1 MQALALKYRPK
12 SFEQLIGQDAVA
24 KSLAHALDSDR
35 LSHAYLFSGLR
46 GSGKTSTARIF
57 AKALLCDKGPTG
69 KPCEI
74 CDNCIMANE
83 GRHIDIIE
91 MDAASHRKIDD
102 IRELIEQTKYHP
114 ASARFKIFIIDE
126 VHMLTKEASNALLK
140 TLEEPPSY
148 VKFILA
154 TTDPLKLPVTV
165 LSRTQ
170 HFRFKP
176 IAKSSV
182 VAHLEQILKTENI
195 AYEEGALEILA
206 RSGSGSLRDTLTLLD
221 QAIIFSR
228 EGITQRAIADMLGL
242 LDPAKIGE
250 ILDVVLRQDRAGAIE
265 IIKEVENYNA
275 ETIIDEMIANLKD
288 KFLRRDAKFSLL
300 MYERFFRILA
310 GAKSMLAI
318 SPDNTYAI
326 SMMIFMMMEAVN
338 LREID
343 ELIEVGRSLD
353 RGEASSFANE
363 RFSTE
368 PNFSGDGNFKVGPS
382 FAAGSRAGID
392 SRASASSTPN
402 FIAQDSAP
410 NFNQGAEQGTDRIL
424 TPNGAAKAH
433 GGDPN
438 TAAGSVATDK
448 SNGTSS
454 SASKRGG
461 ALGNAESARSLAA
474 RNDAKSGAARQSTA
488 VVAGAKTAKQDGAS
502 SAIKTGAQNEI
513 YENFLAKIYDRDYDL
528 GEKFS
533 KCVEFLKFER
543 GTLYLLSRAQGQD
556 REYLRKG
563 SRAINSVLKSL
574 FGESAKIKIEQGAPQ
589 NGDVPAQSE
598 RDQNSARGA
607 TATQSKNFTQGAASE
622 SGADTMRP
630 ANSTSRSSVNSAAQN
645 FTESPTSSSV
655 QDNPAATQAGERDHR
670 NLTGAQESEQSCA
683 PKINSAANEAQAAKL
698 QTDATRN
705 SEQQNLEKS
714 VADSTTQN
722 SAQRN
727 STTNSNSQN
736 SASNSKLQNSEISAG
751 DDGGEKDDLLRSTD
765 PQNYAAKPR
774 DTSRS
779 VRAAKAGLAE
789 LANGAQDGKE
799 ILISEIN
806 RLFGEPT
813 KITE

>member
-24 KSLAHALDSDR
+24 KSLAHALDSGR

-69 KPCEI
+69 KPCEV
-74 CDNCIMANE
+74 CDNCVMANE

-140 TLEEPPSY
+140 TLEEPPAY

-170 HFRFKP
+170 HFRFRP
-176 IAKSSV
+176 IAKSAV
-182 VAHLEQILKTENI
+182 VAHLAQILKTENI

-353 RGEASSFANE
+353 QGE
-363 RFSTE
+363 
-368 PNFSGDGNFKVGPS
+368 DY
-382 FAAGSRAGID
+382 
-392 SRASASSTPN
+392 ASASAPN
-402 FIAQDSAP
+402 LNAQSSAP
-410 NFNQGAEQGTDRIL
+410 NFRSNSNQSAAFAPNSEPDGAAFVPSDQGSATSGVPSFTASAKR
-424 TPNGAAKAH
+424 PASSAQNSGAGGAAKQSPDA
-433 GGDPN
+433 GGEIKPD
-438 TAAGSVATDK
+438 AAAQAQN
-448 SNGTSS
+448 SNSS
-454 SASKRGG
+454 
-461 ALGNAESARSLAA
+461 
-474 RNDAKSGAARQSTA
+474 
-488 VVAGAKTAKQDGAS
+488 
-502 SAIKTGAQNEI
+502 IKTGAQNEI

-574 FGESAKIKIEQGAPQ
+574 FGEGAKIKIEQGAPQ
-589 NGDVPAQSE
+589 KQENSA
-598 RDQNSARGA
+598 QNSAENSASSNVDSTANDKAKDGTGSA
-607 TATQSKNFTQGAASE
+607 TKPLENS
-622 SGADTMRP
+622 SGAQ
-630 ANSTSRSSVNSAAQN
+630 NSDS
-645 FTESPTSSSV
+645 
-655 QDNPAATQAGERDHR
+655 
-670 NLTGAQESEQSCA
+670 GASKTA
-683 PKINSAANEAQAAKL
+683 
-698 QTDATRN
+698 N
-705 SEQQNLEKS
+705 SEQNEIS
-714 VADSTTQN
+714 SGGENSEEN
-722 SAQRN
+722 SAPKAAKPQKN
-727 STTNSNSQN
+727 G
-736 SASNSKLQNSEISAG
+736 AS
-751 DDGGEKDDLLRSTD
+751 GEGEKQPPKDDLLRSTD

-774 DTSRS
+774 DTSKS

-799 ILISEIN
+799 ILISEMN

>member
-24 KSLAHALDSDR
+24 KSLAHALDSGR

-74 CDNCIMANE
+74 CDNCVMANE

-176 IAKSSV
+176 IAKSAV
-182 VAHLEQILKTENI
+182 VAHLTQILKTENI

-353 RGEASSFANE
+353 QGE
-363 RFSTE
+363 
-368 PNFSGDGNFKVGPS
+368 GY
-382 FAAGSRAGID
+382 
-392 SRASASSTPN
+392 ASASAPN
-402 FIAQDSAP
+402 LNAQSSAP
-410 NFNQGAEQGTDRIL
+410 NFRSNSNQSATFAPNSEPGGATFAPSDADSATSGVPSFTASAKRPASPAQNFGTG
-424 TPNGAAKAH
+424 GAAKQSTDA
-433 GGDPN
+433 GGEIKRGASGV
-438 TAAGSVATDK
+438 AAQ
-448 SNGTSS
+448 NSS
-454 SASKRGG
+454 SS
-461 ALGNAESARSLAA
+461 
-474 RNDAKSGAARQSTA
+474 
-488 VVAGAKTAKQDGAS
+488 V
-502 SAIKTGAQNEI
+502 KTGAQNEI

-543 GTLYLLSRAQGQD
+543 GTLYLLSSAQGQD

-574 FGESAKIKIEQGAPQ
+574 FGESAAIKIEQSAPQ
-589 NGDVPAQSE
+589 KQ
-598 RDQNSARGA
+598 
-607 TATQSKNFTQGAASE
+607 NFTQNGAENSASSNVDSTANGKAKDGVGSATKPLE
-622 SGADTMRP
+622 NSSGTTSGAQ
-630 ANSTSRSSVNSAAQN
+630 NSDLGASRTA
-645 FTESPTSSSV
+645 
-655 QDNPAATQAGERDHR
+655 
-670 NLTGAQESEQSCA
+670 
-683 PKINSAANEAQAAKL
+683 
-698 QTDATRN
+698 N
-705 SEQQNLEKS
+705 SEQ
-714 VADSTTQN
+714 D
-722 SAQRN
+722 
-727 STTNSNSQN
+727 
-736 SASNSKLQNSEISAG
+736 EISNDSENYEENFVPKAAKPKKKG
-751 DDGGEKDDLLRSTD
+751 ASGEGEKQPPKDDLLRSTD

-774 DTSRS
+774 DTSKS

-799 ILISEIN
+799 ILISEMN

>member
-24 KSLAHALDSDR
+24 KSLAHALDSGR

-74 CDNCIMANE
+74 CDNCVMANE

-176 IAKSSV
+176 IAKSAV

-353 RGEASSFANE
+353 QGEDY
-363 RFSTE
+363 
-368 PNFSGDGNFKVGPS
+368 P
-382 FAAGSRAGID
+382 
-392 SRASASSTPN
+392 SASVPN
-402 FIAQDSAP
+402 LNAQSSAP
-410 NFNQGAEQGTDRIL
+410 NFRPNSNQSATFAPNSEPGGATFASSDQGSATSGVPSFTTSAKR
-424 TPNGAAKAH
+424 PANSAQNFGAAKQSPDA
-433 GGDPN
+433 GGEIKP
-438 TAAGSVATDK
+438 
-448 SNGTSS
+448 GT
-454 SASKRGG
+454 
-461 ALGNAESARSLAA
+461 
-474 RNDAKSGAARQSTA
+474 GAAAQA
-488 VVAGAKTAKQDGAS
+488 QNS
-502 SAIKTGAQNEI
+502 SPSVKTGAQNEI
-513 YENFLAKIYDRDYDL
+513 YENFLAKIYDRNYDL

-574 FGESAKIKIEQGAPQ
+574 FGESAKIKIEQSAPQ
-589 NGDVPAQSE
+589 KQENSA
-598 RDQNSARGA
+598 QNSV
-607 TATQSKNFTQGAASE
+607 E
-622 SGADTMRP
+622 
-630 ANSTSRSSVNSAAQN
+630 NSA
-645 FTESPTSSSV
+645 SSNV
-655 QDNPAATQAGERDHR
+655 D
-670 NLTGAQESEQSCA
+670 
-683 PKINSAANEAQAAKL
+683 SAANGKAK
-698 QTDATRN
+698 DGAG
-705 SEQQNLEKS
+705 SAEKS
-714 VADSTTQN
+714 LENSSATT
-722 SAQRN
+722 SGA
-727 STTNSNSQN
+727 
-736 SASNSKLQNSEISAG
+736 QNSEVGAINAESSAQDEISN
-751 DDGGEKDDLLRSTD
+751 GGENSEKSSAPKVAKPQKKGDNSEGEKQPPKDDLLRSTD

-774 DTSRS
+774 DTSKS

-799 ILISEIN
+799 ILISEMN

>member
-24 KSLAHALDSDR
+24 KSLAHALDSGR

-69 KPCEI
+69 KPCEV
-74 CDNCIMANE
+74 CDNCVMANE

-176 IAKSSV
+176 IAKSAV
-182 VAHLEQILKTENI
+182 VAHLAQILKTENI

-353 RGEASSFANE
+353 QGE
-363 RFSTE
+363 
-368 PNFSGDGNFKVGPS
+368 GY
-382 FAAGSRAGID
+382 
-392 SRASASSTPN
+392 ASASAPN
-402 FIAQDSAP
+402 LNAQSSAP
-410 NFNQGAEQGTDRIL
+410 NFRSNSNQSAAFAPNSEPGGAAFAPSEADSATSGAPSFTTSAKRPASPAQ
-424 TPNGAAKAH
+424 NFGAAKQSPDAS
-433 GGDPN
+433 GEIKPS
-438 TAAGSVATDK
+438 AAAQTKNSSPSV
-448 SNGTSS
+448 
-454 SASKRGG
+454 
-461 ALGNAESARSLAA
+461 
-474 RNDAKSGAARQSTA
+474 
-488 VVAGAKTAKQDGAS
+488 
-502 SAIKTGAQNEI
+502 KTGAQNEI

-574 FGESAKIKIEQGAPQ
+574 FGESAAIKIEQSAPQ
-589 NGDVPAQSE
+589 KQENSA
-598 RDQNSARGA
+598 QNSAENSASSNVDSTANDKAKDGTGSA
-607 TATQSKNFTQGAASE
+607 TKPLENS
-622 SGADTMRP
+622 SGAQ
-630 ANSTSRSSVNSAAQN
+630 NSDS
-645 FTESPTSSSV
+645 
-655 QDNPAATQAGERDHR
+655 
-670 NLTGAQESEQSCA
+670 GASKTA
-683 PKINSAANEAQAAKL
+683 
-698 QTDATRN
+698 N
-705 SEQQNLEKS
+705 SEQNEIS
-714 VADSTTQN
+714 SGGENSEEN
-722 SAQRN
+722 SAPKAAKPQKN
-727 STTNSNSQN
+727 G
-736 SASNSKLQNSEISAG
+736 AS
-751 DDGGEKDDLLRSTD
+751 GEGEKQPPKDDLLRSTD

-774 DTSRS
+774 DTSKS

-799 ILISEIN
+799 ILISEMN

>member
-24 KSLAHALDSDR
+24 KSLAHALDSGR

-74 CDNCIMANE
+74 CDNCVMANE

-176 IAKSSV
+176 IAKSAV

-353 RGEASSFANE
+353 QGE
-363 RFSTE
+363 
-368 PNFSGDGNFKVGPS
+368 GY
-382 FAAGSRAGID
+382 
-392 SRASASSTPN
+392 ASASAPN
-402 FIAQDSAP
+402 LNAQSSAP
-410 NFNQGAEQGTDRIL
+410 NFRSNSNQSAAFAPNSEPDGAAFAPSDQGSATSGVPSF
-424 TPNGAAKAH
+424 TASAKHPVNTAQNSGAAKQSPDA
-433 GGDPN
+433 GGEIKPN
-438 TAAGSVATDK
+438 AGSDAQTK
-448 SNGTSS
+448 NSS
-454 SASKRGG
+454 PSA
-461 ALGNAESARSLAA
+461 
-474 RNDAKSGAARQSTA
+474 
-488 VVAGAKTAKQDGAS
+488 
-502 SAIKTGAQNEI
+502 KTGAQNEI

-533 KCVEFLKFER
+533 KCVEFLEFER

-563 SRAINSVLKSL
+563 SRAINNVLKSL
-574 FGESAKIKIEQGAPQ
+574 FGESAKIKIEQSAPQ
-589 NGDVPAQSE
+589 KQENSA
-598 RDQNSARGA
+598 QNSA
-607 TATQSKNFTQGAASE
+607 KNSA
-622 SGADTMRP
+622 P
-630 ANSTSRSSVNSAAQN
+630 SSVDGVAKDATSSTEKPLENSSDTTSSAQN
-645 FTESPTSSSV
+645 SETGAINAESSV
-655 QDNPAATQAGERDHR
+655 QDEISSGE
-670 NLTGAQESEQSCA
+670 NSEKNST
-683 PKINSAANEAQAAKL
+683 PKAAKP
-698 QTDATRN
+698 Q
-705 SEQQNLEKS
+705 K
-714 VADSTTQN
+714 
-722 SAQRN
+722 
-727 STTNSNSQN
+727 N
-736 SASNSKLQNSEISAG
+736 SASSE
-751 DDGGEKDDLLRSTD
+751 GEKQPPKDDLLRSTD

-774 DTSRS
+774 DTSKS

-799 ILISEIN
+799 ILISEMN

>member
-24 KSLAHALDSDR
+24 KSLAHALDSGR

-57 AKALLCDKGPTG
+57 AKALLCDKGPAG

-74 CDNCIMANE
+74 CDNCVMANE

-176 IAKSSV
+176 IAKSAV

-228 EGITQRAIADMLGL
+228 EGITERAIADMLGL

-353 RGEASSFANE
+353 QGE
-363 RFSTE
+363 
-368 PNFSGDGNFKVGPS
+368 GY
-382 FAAGSRAGID
+382 
-392 SRASASSTPN
+392 ASASTPN
-402 FIAQDSAP
+402 LNAQSSAP
-410 NFNQGAEQGTDRIL
+410 NFRSNSNQGATFAPNSEPGGTAFAPSDQGSATSSVPSFTASAKR
-424 TPNGAAKAH
+424 PASPAQNFGAAKQIPDA
-433 GGDPN
+433 GG
-438 TAAGSVATDK
+438 
-448 SNGTSS
+448 
-454 SASKRGG
+454 
-461 ALGNAESARSLAA
+461 EI
-474 RNDAKSGAARQSTA
+474 
-488 VVAGAKTAKQDGAS
+488 KQGAS
-502 SAIKTGAQNEI
+502 AAQAQNSSPSVKMGAQNEI

-533 KCVEFLKFER
+533 KCVEFLKLER

-574 FGESAKIKIEQGAPQ
+574 FGESAAIKIEQGAPQ
-589 NGDVPAQSE
+589 NGDDPAQSE
-598 RDQNSARGA
+598 RDRNSARGA
-607 TATQSKNFTQGAASE
+607 TATQSKNSTKGATSE
-622 SGADTMRP
+622 SGADTARP
-630 ANSTSRSSVNSAAQN
+630 RNSTSQSHVNSASQN
-645 FTESPTSSSV
+645 FTESSISSSV
-655 QDNPAATQAGERDHR
+655 QENPESTQASEQDHR
-670 NLTGAQESEQSCA
+670 NLTGAQENEQSCA
-683 PKINSAANEAQAAKL
+683 PQINSVADEAQAAKL
-698 QTDATRN
+698 QTDAARN
-705 SEQQNLEKS
+705 SEQQNSKN
-714 VADSTTQN
+714 STTQN

-727 STTNSNSQN
+727 SAT
-736 SASNSKLQNSEISAG
+736 NSKLQNSEISSG
-751 DDGGEKDDLLRSTD
+751 DNGGEKDDLLRSTD

-774 DTSRS
+774 DTSKS

-799 ILISEIN
+799 ILISEMN

>member
-24 KSLAHALDSDR
+24 KSLAHALDSGR

-74 CDNCIMANE
+74 CDNCVMANE

-154 TTDPLKLPVTV
+154 TTDPLKLPITV

-176 IAKSSV
+176 IAKSAV
-182 VAHLEQILKTENI
+182 VAHLTQILKTENI

-353 RGEASSFANE
+353 QGE
-363 RFSTE
+363 
-368 PNFSGDGNFKVGPS
+368 GY
-382 FAAGSRAGID
+382 
-392 SRASASSTPN
+392 ASASAPN
-402 FIAQDSAP
+402 LNAQSSAP
-410 NFNQGAEQGTDRIL
+410 NFRSNFNQSAAFAPNSEPDGAAFAPSDQSSATSGVPSFTASAKR
-424 TPNGAAKAH
+424 PASPAQNFGAAKQSPDASSEIKP
-433 GGDPN
+433 GA
-438 TAAGSVATDK
+438 TAQAQ
-448 SNGTSS
+448 NSS
-454 SASKRGG
+454 SS
-461 ALGNAESARSLAA
+461 
-474 RNDAKSGAARQSTA
+474 
-488 VVAGAKTAKQDGAS
+488 V
-502 SAIKTGAQNEI
+502 KTGAQNEI

-574 FGESAKIKIEQGAPQ
+574 FGESASIKIEQGAPQ
-589 NGDVPAQSE
+589 KQENFAPSGAENSAPSSKDSAAKDAASSAEKPLENSSATTSGA
-598 RDQNSARGA
+598 QNSD
-607 TATQSKNFTQGAASE
+607 
-622 SGADTMRP
+622 SGASKT
-630 ANSTSRSSVNSAAQN
+630 ANSKQNEISNS
-645 FTESPTSSSV
+645 
-655 QDNPAATQAGERDHR
+655 GE
-670 NLTGAQESEQSCA
+670 
-683 PKINSAANEAQAAKL
+683 
-698 QTDATRN
+698 N
-705 SEQQNLEKS
+705 SEENSVPKEAKPQKNGASGEGEK
-714 VADSTTQN
+714 QPP
-722 SAQRN
+722 
-727 STTNSNSQN
+727 
-736 SASNSKLQNSEISAG
+736 
-751 DDGGEKDDLLRSTD
+751 KDDLLRSTD

-774 DTSRS
+774 DTSKS

-799 ILISEIN
+799 ILISEMN

>member
-24 KSLAHALDSDR
+24 KSLAHALDSGR

-74 CDNCIMANE
+74 CDNCVMANE

-176 IAKSSV
+176 IAKSAV

-250 ILDVVLRQDRAGAIE
+250 ILDIVLRQDRAGAIE

-353 RGEASSFANE
+353 QGE
-363 RFSTE
+363 
-368 PNFSGDGNFKVGPS
+368 GYPS
-382 FAAGSRAGID
+382 
-392 SRASASSTPN
+392 ASAPN
-402 FIAQDSAP
+402 LNAQSSAP
-410 NFNQGAEQGTDRIL
+410 NFRSNFNQSAAFAPNSEPDGAAFASSGQDSGISGVPSFTTSAKRPAN
-424 TPNGAAKAH
+424 TAQNFGAAKQSLDA
-433 GGDPN
+433 GGEIKPSA
-438 TAAGSVATDK
+438 TAQTKNSSPSV
-448 SNGTSS
+448 
-454 SASKRGG
+454 
-461 ALGNAESARSLAA
+461 
-474 RNDAKSGAARQSTA
+474 
-488 VVAGAKTAKQDGAS
+488 
-502 SAIKTGAQNEI
+502 KTGAQNEI

-574 FGESAKIKIEQGAPQ
+574 FGESAAIKIEQGAPQ
-589 NGDVPAQSE
+589 NGDDPAQNE
-598 RDQNSARGA
+598 RDRNSAGGA
-607 TATQSKNFTQGAASE
+607 TATQSKNSTQGTASE
-622 SGADTMRP
+622 SGADTARP
-630 ANSTSRSSVNSAAQN
+630 ANSTSQSPVNSASQN
-645 FTESPTSSSV
+645 FTESPTSSSM
-655 QDNPAATQAGERDHR
+655 QENPESTQTGEQDHR
-670 NLTGAQESEQSCA
+670 NLTGVQESEQSCA
-683 PKINSAANEAQAAKL
+683 PQINSAANETQAAKL
-698 QTDATRN
+698 QTDAVRN
-705 SEQQNLEKS
+705 SEQQNSKNS
-714 VADSTTQN
+714 ATQN
-722 SAQRN
+722 SEQRN
-727 STTNSNSQN
+727 STTNS
-736 SASNSKLQNSEISAG
+736 KLQNSKISTG
-751 DDGGEKDDLLRSTD
+751 DGDGEKDDLLRSTD

-774 DTSRS
+774 DTSKS

>member
-24 KSLAHALDSDR
+24 KSLAHALDSGR

-69 KPCEI
+69 KPCEV
-74 CDNCIMANE
+74 CDNCVMANE

-176 IAKSSV
+176 IAKSAV

-228 EGITQRAIADMLGL
+228 EGITQHAIADMLGL
-242 LDPAKIGE
+242 LDPVKIGE

-353 RGEASSFANE
+353 QGE
-363 RFSTE
+363 
-368 PNFSGDGNFKVGPS
+368 GY
-382 FAAGSRAGID
+382 
-392 SRASASSTPN
+392 ASASAPN
-402 FIAQDSAP
+402 LNAQSSAP
-410 NFNQGAEQGTDRIL
+410 NFRSNLNQSASFAPNSE
-424 TPNGAAKAH
+424 PNGAAFASSDR
-433 GGDPN
+433 GSATSGVPIF
-438 TAAGSVATDK
+438 TA
-448 SNGTSS
+448 
-454 SASKRGG
+454 SAKRPANSAQNFG
-461 ALGNAESARSLAA
+461 ASAA
-474 RNDAKSGAARQSTA
+474 
-488 VVAGAKTAKQDGAS
+488 AKQSPDAS
-502 SAIKTGAQNEI
+502 DKIKPDAAAQAQNSNSSVKTGAQNEI

-574 FGESAKIKIEQGAPQ
+574 FGEGAKIKIEQGAPQ
-589 NGDVPAQSE
+589 NDDDPAQSE

-607 TATQSKNFTQGAASE
+607 TATQSKNFTQGAAFE

-630 ANSTSRSSVNSAAQN
+630 ANSTSQSPANSATQN

-655 QDNPAATQAGERDHR
+655 QDNPESTQAG
-670 NLTGAQESEQSCA
+670 EQSCA
-683 PKINSAANEAQAAKL
+683 PQINSAANEAQAAKL
-698 QTDATRN
+698 QTDAARN

-714 VADSTTQN
+714 VADSTAQN

-727 STTNSNSQN
+727 SATNSNSQN
-736 SASNSKLQNSEISAG
+736 SASNSKLQNSEISSG
-751 DDGGEKDDLLRSTD
+751 DDDGEKDDLLRSTD

-774 DTSRS
+774 DTSKS

>member
-24 KSLAHALDSDR
+24 KSLAHALDSGR

-69 KPCEI
+69 KPCEV
-74 CDNCIMANE
+74 CDNCVMANE

-176 IAKSSV
+176 IAKSAV

-250 ILDVVLRQDRAGAIE
+250 ILDVVLRQDRAGAIK

-353 RGEASSFANE
+353 QGESY
-363 RFSTE
+363 
-368 PNFSGDGNFKVGPS
+368 
-382 FAAGSRAGID
+382 
-392 SRASASSTPN
+392 ASASAPN
-402 FIAQDSAP
+402 LNAQSSAP
-410 NFNQGAEQGTDRIL
+410 NFRTNSNQSANFASNSEPGGAAFTSNDQDSATSGVPSFTASAKR
-424 TPNGAAKAH
+424 PASPAQNFGASGAAKQSP
-433 GGDPN
+433 D
-438 TAAGSVATDK
+438 
-448 SNGTSS
+448 
-454 SASKRGG
+454 ASGEIKP
-461 ALGNAESARSLAA
+461 
-474 RNDAKSGAARQSTA
+474 GAAAQAQNSN
-488 VVAGAKTAKQDGAS
+488 S
-502 SAIKTGAQNEI
+502 SVKTGAQNEI

-574 FGESAKIKIEQGAPQ
+574 FGESAAIKIEQGAPQ
-589 NGDVPAQSE
+589 KQENSAPSGA
-598 RDQNSARGA
+598 QNSEVGA
-607 TATQSKNFTQGAASE
+607 SGAA
-622 SGADTMRP
+622 
-630 ANSTSRSSVNSAAQN
+630 
-645 FTESPTSSSV
+645 
-655 QDNPAATQAGERDHR
+655 
-670 NLTGAQESEQSCA
+670 
-683 PKINSAANEAQAAKL
+683 
-698 QTDATRN
+698 N
-705 SEQQNLEKS
+705 SEQDEISNGGE
-714 VADSTTQN
+714 N
-722 SAQRN
+722 SED
-727 STTNSNSQN
+727 N
-736 SASNSKLQNSEISAG
+736 SASKAAKPQKKGDNSE
-751 DDGGEKDDLLRSTD
+751 GEKQPPKDDLLRSTD

-774 DTSRS
+774 DTSKS

-799 ILISEIN
+799 ILISEMN

>member
-24 KSLAHALDSDR
+24 KSLAHALDSSR

-57 AKALLCDKGPTG
+57 AKALLCDEGPTG

-74 CDNCIMANE
+74 CDNCVMANE

-176 IAKSSV
+176 IAKSAV

-242 LDPAKIGE
+242 LDHAKIGE

-353 RGEASSFANE
+353 QGE
-363 RFSTE
+363 
-368 PNFSGDGNFKVGPS
+368 GY
-382 FAAGSRAGID
+382 
-392 SRASASSTPN
+392 ASASAPN
-402 FIAQDSAP
+402 LNAQSSAP
-410 NFNQGAEQGTDRIL
+410 NFRSNSNQSASFA
-424 TPNGAAKAH
+424 PNSEPDGAAFAPSDQGSATSGVPSFTTSAKR
-433 GGDPN
+433 PVN
-438 TAAGSVATDK
+438 TAQ
-448 SNGTSS
+448 N
-454 SASKRGG
+454 
-461 ALGNAESARSLAA
+461 
-474 RNDAKSGAARQSTA
+474 SGASGA
-488 VVAGAKTAKQDGAS
+488 VKQNLDAGGEIKPGVAAQAQNSNS
-502 SAIKTGAQNEI
+502 SVQTGAQNEI

-574 FGESAKIKIEQGAPQ
+574 FGESAAIKIEQGAPQ
-589 NGDVPAQSE
+589 KQ
-598 RDQNSARGA
+598 
-607 TATQSKNFTQGAASE
+607 NFTQNGAENSASSNVDSTANGKAKDGAGSATKPLE
-622 SGADTMRP
+622 NSSVTTSGAQ
-630 ANSTSRSSVNSAAQN
+630 NSDLGASRTA
-645 FTESPTSSSV
+645 
-655 QDNPAATQAGERDHR
+655 
-670 NLTGAQESEQSCA
+670 
-683 PKINSAANEAQAAKL
+683 
-698 QTDATRN
+698 N
-705 SEQQNLEKS
+705 SEQDEISN
-714 VADSTTQN
+714 DSENSEEN
-722 SAQRN
+722 SAPKAAKPKKN
-727 STTNSNSQN
+727 G
-736 SASNSKLQNSEISAG
+736 ASSE
-751 DDGGEKDDLLRSTD
+751 GEKQPPKDDLLRSTD

-774 DTSRS
+774 DTSKS

-799 ILISEIN
+799 ILISEMN

>member
-24 KSLAHALDSDR
+24 KSLAHALDSGR

-69 KPCEI
+69 KPCEV
-74 CDNCIMANE
+74 CDNCVMANE

-176 IAKSSV
+176 IAKSAV

-353 RGEASSFANE
+353 QGE
-363 RFSTE
+363 
-368 PNFSGDGNFKVGPS
+368 GY
-382 FAAGSRAGID
+382 
-392 SRASASSTPN
+392 ASASAPN
-402 FIAQDSAP
+402 LNAQSSAP
-410 NFNQGAEQGTDRIL
+410 NFKSNLNQSAAFAPNNEPGGAAFTPSDQGSAASGVPSFTASAKR
-424 TPNGAAKAH
+424 PASSAQNSGAAKQSH
-433 GGDPN
+433 G
-438 TAAGSVATDK
+438 AGGEIKPSAGVAQAQNSNSSV
-448 SNGTSS
+448 
-454 SASKRGG
+454 
-461 ALGNAESARSLAA
+461 
-474 RNDAKSGAARQSTA
+474 
-488 VVAGAKTAKQDGAS
+488 
-502 SAIKTGAQNEI
+502 KTGAQNEI

-574 FGESAKIKIEQGAPQ
+574 FGENAAIKIEQGAPQ
-589 NGDVPAQSE
+589 NGDDPAQSE
-598 RDQNSARGA
+598 RDRNSTRGA
-607 TATQSKNFTQGAASE
+607 TATQSKNFTQGTASE
-622 SGADTMRP
+622 SGADTTHPRNSTSQSP
-630 ANSTSRSSVNSAAQN
+630 ANSASQN

-655 QDNPAATQAGERDHR
+655 QDNPESTQTGE
-670 NLTGAQESEQSCA
+670 QESEQSCA
-683 PKINSAANEAQAAKL
+683 PQINSAANKAQAAKL
-698 QTDATRN
+698 QTDAARN
-705 SEQQNLEKS
+705 SKQQNLKN
-714 VADSTTQN
+714 STMQN

-727 STTNSNSQN
+727 SATNSNSQN

-751 DDGGEKDDLLRSTD
+751 DDDGEKDDLLRSTD

-774 DTSRS
+774 DASKS

>member
-24 KSLAHALDSDR
+24 KSLAHALDSGR

-69 KPCEI
+69 KPCEV
-74 CDNCIMANE
+74 CDNCVMANE

-176 IAKSSV
+176 IAKSAV

-265 IIKEVENYNA
+265 IIKEIENYNA

-353 RGEASSFANE
+353 QGE
-363 RFSTE
+363 
-368 PNFSGDGNFKVGPS
+368 GY
-382 FAAGSRAGID
+382 
-392 SRASASSTPN
+392 ASASAPN
-402 FIAQDSAP
+402 LNAQSSAP
-410 NFNQGAEQGTDRIL
+410 NFRSNSNQSAAFAPNNEPDGASFASSDQGSAASGVPSFTASAKR
-424 TPNGAAKAH
+424 PASSAQNSGAGGAAKQSH
-433 GGDPN
+433 GANGEIKPG
-438 TAAGSVATDK
+438 AAAQAQN
-448 SNGTSS
+448 SNS
-454 SASKRGG
+454 SAQTS
-461 ALGNAESARSLAA
+461 
-474 RNDAKSGAARQSTA
+474 
-488 VVAGAKTAKQDGAS
+488 
-502 SAIKTGAQNEI
+502 AQNEI

-543 GTLYLLSRAQGQD
+543 GTLYLLSCAQGQD

-574 FGESAKIKIEQGAPQ
+574 FGESTKIKIEQDAPQ
-589 NGDVPAQSE
+589 K
-598 RDQNSARGA
+598 QNSAENSAENSAPSSVDGVAKDA
-607 TATQSKNFTQGAASE
+607 TSSAEKPLENSNATT
-622 SGADTMRP
+622 SGAQ
-630 ANSTSRSSVNSAAQN
+630 NSEMSASRTA
-645 FTESPTSSSV
+645 
-655 QDNPAATQAGERDHR
+655 
-670 NLTGAQESEQSCA
+670 
-683 PKINSAANEAQAAKL
+683 
-698 QTDATRN
+698 N
-705 SEQQNLEKS
+705 SEQNEISNGSENSKE
-714 VADSTTQN
+714 N
-722 SAQRN
+722 SAPKAAKPKKN
-727 STTNSNSQN
+727 G
-736 SASNSKLQNSEISAG
+736 ASSE
-751 DDGGEKDDLLRSTD
+751 GEKQPPKDDLLRSTD

-774 DTSRS
+774 DTSKS

-799 ILISEIN
+799 ILISEMN

>member
-24 KSLAHALDSDR
+24 KSLAHALDSGR

-57 AKALLCDKGPTG
+57 AKALLCDKGPTD

-74 CDNCIMANE
+74 CDNCVMANE

-102 IRELIEQTKYHP
+102 IRELIEQTKYYP

-154 TTDPLKLPVTV
+154 TTDPLKLPITV

-176 IAKSSV
+176 IAKSAV

-353 RGEASSFANE
+353 QGE
-363 RFSTE
+363 
-368 PNFSGDGNFKVGPS
+368 GYPS
-382 FAAGSRAGID
+382 
-392 SRASASSTPN
+392 ASAPN
-402 FIAQDSAP
+402 LNAQSSAP
-410 NFNQGAEQGTDRIL
+410 NFRSNSNQSANFAPNSELGGAAFASSGQGSATSGVPSFTTSAER
-424 TPNGAAKAH
+424 PASSAQNSGAAKQSLDAS
-433 GGDPN
+433 GEIKPGA
-438 TAAGSVATDK
+438 TAQTQN
-448 SNGTSS
+448 SNSS
-454 SASKRGG
+454 
-461 ALGNAESARSLAA
+461 
-474 RNDAKSGAARQSTA
+474 
-488 VVAGAKTAKQDGAS
+488 
-502 SAIKTGAQNEI
+502 IKTGAQNEI

-574 FGESAKIKIEQGAPQ
+574 FGESAAIKIEQGVPQ
-589 NGDVPAQSE
+589 NGDDPAQSE
-598 RDQNSARGA
+598 RDRNSARGA
-607 TATQSKNFTQGAASE
+607 TATQSKNSTQGAAFE
-622 SGADTMRP
+622 SSADTMRP
-630 ANSTSRSSVNSAAQN
+630 ANSTSQSPVNSASQN

-655 QDNPAATQAGERDHR
+655 QDNPESTQTGE
-670 NLTGAQESEQSCA
+670 QESEQSCA
-683 PKINSAANEAQAAKL
+683 PQINSAANEAQAAKL
-698 QTDATRN
+698 QTDAARN
-705 SEQQNLEKS
+705 SKQQNLKN
-714 VADSTTQN
+714 STMQN

-727 STTNSNSQN
+727 SATNSNSQN

-751 DDGGEKDDLLRSTD
+751 DDDGEKDDLLRSTD

-774 DTSRS
+774 DTSKS

-799 ILISEIN
+799 ILISEMN

>member
-24 KSLAHALDSDR
+24 KSLAHALDSGR

-74 CDNCIMANE
+74 CDNCVMANE

-176 IAKSSV
+176 IAKSAV
-182 VAHLEQILKTENI
+182 VAHLAQILKTENI

-228 EGITQRAIADMLGL
+228 EGITEHAIADMLGL

-353 RGEASSFANE
+353 QGE
-363 RFSTE
+363 
-368 PNFSGDGNFKVGPS
+368 GYPS
-382 FAAGSRAGID
+382 
-392 SRASASSTPN
+392 ASAPN
-402 FIAQDSAP
+402 LNAQSSAP
-410 NFNQGAEQGTDRIL
+410 NFRSNLNQSASFAPNSE
-424 TPNGAAKAH
+424 PNGAAFAPSDQGSATSGVPSFTASAKR
-433 GGDPN
+433 PVN
-438 TAAGSVATDK
+438 TAQ
-448 SNGTSS
+448 N
-454 SASKRGG
+454 
-461 ALGNAESARSLAA
+461 
-474 RNDAKSGAARQSTA
+474 SGAAKQSP
-488 VVAGAKTAKQDGAS
+488 DAS
-502 SAIKTGAQNEI
+502 SEIKPGAAAQAQNSNSSIKTGAQNEI

-533 KCVEFLKFER
+533 KCIEFLKFER

-574 FGESAKIKIEQGAPQ
+574 FGESAAIKIEQGSPQ
-589 NGDVPAQSE
+589 NGDDPTQSE
-598 RDQNSARGA
+598 RDRNSTRGA
-607 TATQSKNFTQGAASE
+607 TATQSKNSTKGATSE
-622 SGADTMRP
+622 SGADTARP
-630 ANSTSRSSVNSAAQN
+630 RNSTSQSPANSAAQN

-655 QDNPAATQAGERDHR
+655 QDNPEFTQAGAQDHR
-670 NLTGAQESEQSCA
+670 NLTGAQASEQSCA
-683 PKINSAANEAQAAKL
+683 PQINSAANEAQAAKL
-698 QTDATRN
+698 QTDAARN
-705 SEQQNLEKS
+705 SERQNLKKS

-727 STTNSNSQN
+727 SATNSNSQN

-774 DTSRS
+774 DTSKS

>member
-24 KSLAHALDSDR
+24 TSLAHALDSGR

-74 CDNCIMANE
+74 CDNCVMANE

-176 IAKSSV
+176 IAKSAV

-353 RGEASSFANE
+353 QGE
-363 RFSTE
+363 
-368 PNFSGDGNFKVGPS
+368 GYPS
-382 FAAGSRAGID
+382 A
-392 SRASASSTPN
+392 STPN
-402 FIAQDSAP
+402 LNAQSSAP
-410 NFNQGAEQGTDRIL
+410 NFRSNSNQSANFA
-424 TPNGAAKAH
+424 PNSE
-433 GGDPN
+433 P
-438 TAAGSVATDK
+438 
-448 SNGTSS
+448 
-454 SASKRGG
+454 GG
-461 ALGNAESARSLAA
+461 ATFASSDADSATSGVPSFTTS
-474 RNDAKSGAARQSTA
+474 AKRPPSPAQNFGTARQSTDA
-488 VVAGAKTAKQDGAS
+488 DSEIRLDPGGVAQAQNS
-502 SAIKTGAQNEI
+502 SPSVKTGAQNEI

-574 FGESAKIKIEQGAPQ
+574 FGESAAIKIEQSAPQ
-589 NGDVPAQSE
+589 KQENSAQSGAE
-598 RDQNSARGA
+598 NFAPSGVGSAAKDGAGSTKKSLENSSA
-607 TATQSKNFTQGAASE
+607 TT
-622 SGADTMRP
+622 SGA
-630 ANSTSRSSVNSAAQN
+630 QN
-645 FTESPTSSSV
+645 YDS
-655 QDNPAATQAGERDHR
+655 
-670 NLTGAQESEQSCA
+670 GASKTA
-683 PKINSAANEAQAAKL
+683 
-698 QTDATRN
+698 N
-705 SEQQNLEKS
+705 SEQNEIS
-714 VADSTTQN
+714 NGGENSEEN
-722 SAQRN
+722 SAPKAAKPQ
-727 STTNSNSQN
+727 
-736 SASNSKLQNSEISAG
+736 KKGDNSE
-751 DDGGEKDDLLRSTD
+751 GEKQPPKDDLLRSTD

-774 DTSRS
+774 DTSKS

-799 ILISEIN
+799 ILISEMN

>member
-24 KSLAHALDSDR
+24 KSLAHALDSGR

-74 CDNCIMANE
+74 CDNCVMANE

-176 IAKSSV
+176 IAKSAV
-182 VAHLEQILKTENI
+182 VAHLAQILKTENI

-353 RGEASSFANE
+353 QGE
-363 RFSTE
+363 
-368 PNFSGDGNFKVGPS
+368 GYPS
-382 FAAGSRAGID
+382 A
-392 SRASASSTPN
+392 STPN
-402 FIAQDSAP
+402 LNAQSSAP
-410 NFNQGAEQGTDRIL
+410 NFRSNSNQSANFA
-424 TPNGAAKAH
+424 PNSEPDNTTFAPSEANSATSGVPSFTASAKRPASSAQNSGAAKQGPDANDEIKR
-433 GGDPN
+433 GASGV
-438 TAAGSVATDK
+438 AAQ
-448 SNGTSS
+448 NSS
-454 SASKRGG
+454 SS
-461 ALGNAESARSLAA
+461 
-474 RNDAKSGAARQSTA
+474 
-488 VVAGAKTAKQDGAS
+488 V
-502 SAIKTGAQNEI
+502 KTGAQNEI

-574 FGESAKIKIEQGAPQ
+574 FGEGASIKIEQGAPQ
-589 NGDVPAQSE
+589 KQENSA
-598 RDQNSARGA
+598 QNSAENSASSNVDSTAKDGA
-607 TATQSKNFTQGAASE
+607 GSTEKSLENSSDTT
-622 SGADTMRP
+622 SGA
-630 ANSTSRSSVNSAAQN
+630 QN
-645 FTESPTSSSV
+645 YDS
-655 QDNPAATQAGERDHR
+655 
-670 NLTGAQESEQSCA
+670 GASKTA
-683 PKINSAANEAQAAKL
+683 
-698 QTDATRN
+698 N
-705 SEQQNLEKS
+705 SEQNEIS
-714 VADSTTQN
+714 SGGENSEEN
-722 SAQRN
+722 SAPKAAKPQKN
-727 STTNSNSQN
+727 G
-736 SASNSKLQNSEISAG
+736 AS
-751 DDGGEKDDLLRSTD
+751 GEGEKQPPKDDLLRSTD

-774 DTSRS
+774 DTSKS

-799 ILISEIN
+799 ILISEMN

>member
-24 KSLAHALDSDR
+24 TSLAHALDSGR

-57 AKALLCDKGPTG
+57 AKALLCDKGPAG
-69 KPCEI
+69 KPCEV
-74 CDNCIMANE
+74 CNNCVMANE

-176 IAKSSV
+176 IAKSAV
-182 VAHLEQILKTENI
+182 VAHLTQILKTENI

-228 EGITQRAIADMLGL
+228 EGITQHAIADMLGL

-353 RGEASSFANE
+353 QGEGYASTSA
-363 RFSTE
+363 
-368 PNFSGDGNFKVGPS
+368 PNLN
-382 FAAGSRAGID
+382 
-392 SRASASSTPN
+392 
-402 FIAQDSAP
+402 AQSSAP
-410 NFNQGAEQGTDRIL
+410 NFRSNLNQSASFAPNSESGGTTFAPSDADSATSGVPSFTASAKR
-424 TPNGAAKAH
+424 PASPAQNFGAAKQSP
-433 GGDPN
+433 D
-438 TAAGSVATDK
+438 AGSEIRLGPGGVAQAQ
-448 SNGTSS
+448 NSS
-454 SASKRGG
+454 PSAEK
-461 ALGNAESARSLAA
+461 
-474 RNDAKSGAARQSTA
+474 
-488 VVAGAKTAKQDGAS
+488 
-502 SAIKTGAQNEI
+502 GAQNEI
-513 YENFLAKIYDRDYDL
+513 YDNFLAKIYDRDYDL

-574 FGESAKIKIEQGAPQ
+574 FGESAKIKIEQDAPQ
-589 NGDVPAQSE
+589 KQENSA
-598 RDQNSARGA
+598 QNSA
-607 TATQSKNFTQGAASE
+607 E
-622 SGADTMRP
+622 
-630 ANSTSRSSVNSAAQN
+630 NSA
-645 FTESPTSSSV
+645 SSNV
-655 QDNPAATQAGERDHR
+655 D
-670 NLTGAQESEQSCA
+670 
-683 PKINSAANEAQAAKL
+683 SAANDKAKDGAGSATKPLENSSNAQNSDSGASKTA
-698 QTDATRN
+698 N
-705 SEQQNLEKS
+705 SEQNEIS
-714 VADSTTQN
+714 NGGENSEEN
-722 SAQRN
+722 SAPKAAKPQ
-727 STTNSNSQN
+727 
-736 SASNSKLQNSEISAG
+736 KKGDNSE
-751 DDGGEKDDLLRSTD
+751 GEKQPPKDDLLRSTD

-774 DTSRS
+774 DTSKS

-799 ILISEIN
+799 ILISEMN

>member
-24 KSLAHALDSDR
+24 KSLAHALDSGR

-74 CDNCIMANE
+74 CDNCVMANE

-176 IAKSSV
+176 IAKSAV
-182 VAHLEQILKTENI
+182 VAHLAQILKTENI

-353 RGEASSFANE
+353 QGEGCA
-363 RFSTE
+363 
-368 PNFSGDGNFKVGPS
+368 
-382 FAAGSRAGID
+382 
-392 SRASASSTPN
+392 STPN
-402 FIAQDSAP
+402 LNAQSSAP
-410 NFNQGAEQGTDRIL
+410 NFRSNSNQSAAFAPNSEPDGAAFAPSDRGDA
-424 TPNGAAKAH
+424 TSGVPSFTASAKRPVNTAQNSGAGGAAKQSPDASNKIK
-433 GGDPN
+433 PS
-438 TAAGSVATDK
+438 AGVAQAQNSNSSV
-448 SNGTSS
+448 
-454 SASKRGG
+454 
-461 ALGNAESARSLAA
+461 
-474 RNDAKSGAARQSTA
+474 
-488 VVAGAKTAKQDGAS
+488 
-502 SAIKTGAQNEI
+502 KTGAQNEI

-533 KCVEFLKFER
+533 KCIEFLKFER

-574 FGESAKIKIEQGAPQ
+574 FGESAKIKIEQSAPK
-589 NGDVPAQSE
+589 NGDDPAQSE
-598 RDQNSARGA
+598 RDRNSARGA
-607 TATQSKNFTQGAASE
+607 TATQSTNSTQGAASE
-622 SGADTMRP
+622 SGVDTMRP
-630 ANSTSRSSVNSAAQN
+630 RNSTSQSPVNSATQN
-645 FTESPTSSSV
+645 FTESPTSSSM
-655 QDNPAATQAGERDHR
+655 QENPAATQAGEQDHR

-683 PKINSAANEAQAAKL
+683 PQINSAADEAQAAKL
-698 QTDATRN
+698 QTDAVRN
-705 SEQQNLEKS
+705 SEQQNSK
-714 VADSTTQN
+714 
-722 SAQRN
+722 N
-727 STTNSNSQN
+727 ST
-736 SASNSKLQNSEISAG
+736 G
-751 DDGGEKDDLLRSTD
+751 DGDGEKDDLLRSTD

-774 DTSRS
+774 DTSKS

>member
-24 KSLAHALDSDR
+24 KSLAHALDSGR

-57 AKALLCDKGPTG
+57 AKALLCDEGPTG

-74 CDNCIMANE
+74 CDNCLMANE

-165 LSRTQ
+165 LSRAQ

-176 IAKSSV
+176 IAKSAV
-182 VAHLEQILKTENI
+182 VAHLAQILKTENI

-250 ILDVVLRQDRAGAIE
+250 ILDIVLRQDRVGAIE

-353 RGEASSFANE
+353 QGE
-363 RFSTE
+363 
-368 PNFSGDGNFKVGPS
+368 GY
-382 FAAGSRAGID
+382 
-392 SRASASSTPN
+392 ASASAPN
-402 FIAQDSAP
+402 LNAQSSAP
-410 NFNQGAEQGTDRIL
+410 NFRSNFNQSAAFAPNSEPSGTNFAPSEANSATSGVPSFTTSAKR
-424 TPNGAAKAH
+424 PASPAQNSVASAAAKQSPDA
-433 GGDPN
+433 GGEI
-438 TAAGSVATDK
+438 K
-448 SNGTSS
+448 L
-454 SASKRGG
+454 G
-461 ALGNAESARSLAA
+461 A
-474 RNDAKSGAARQSTA
+474 SGATA
-488 VVAGAKTAKQDGAS
+488 QNSNS
-502 SAIKTGAQNEI
+502 SVKTGAQNEI

-574 FGESAKIKIEQGAPQ
+574 FGESAKIKIEQDAPQ
-589 NGDVPAQSE
+589 NGDDPAQSE
-598 RDQNSARGA
+598 RDRNSAGGT
-607 TATQSKNFTQGAASE
+607 TATQSKNSTQGATSE
-622 SGADTMRP
+622 SSANTARP
-630 ANSTSRSSVNSAAQN
+630 RNSTSQSPVNSASQN
-645 FTESPTSSSV
+645 FTESPTSSSM
-655 QDNPAATQAGERDHR
+655 QGNPESTQTGEQDHR
-670 NLTGAQESEQSCA
+670 NLTGVQESEQSCA
-683 PKINSAANEAQAAKL
+683 PQINSAANEAQAAKL
-698 QTDATRN
+698 QTDAARN
-705 SEQQNLEKS
+705 SEQQNSKN
-714 VADSTTQN
+714 STTQN

-727 STTNSNSQN
+727 SATNSNSQN
-736 SASNSKLQNSEISAG
+736 SASNSKLQNSKISSG

-774 DTSRS
+774 DTSKS

-799 ILISEIN
+799 ILISEMN

>member
-24 KSLAHALDSDR
+24 KSLAHALDSGR

-69 KPCEI
+69 KPCEV
-74 CDNCIMANE
+74 CDNCVMANE

-176 IAKSSV
+176 IAKSAV

-228 EGITQRAIADMLGL
+228 EGITQHAIADMLGL
-242 LDPAKIGE
+242 LDPVKIGE

-353 RGEASSFANE
+353 QGE
-363 RFSTE
+363 
-368 PNFSGDGNFKVGPS
+368 GY
-382 FAAGSRAGID
+382 
-392 SRASASSTPN
+392 ASASAPN
-402 FIAQDSAP
+402 LNAQSSAP
-410 NFNQGAEQGTDRIL
+410 NFRSNSNQSANFAPNSEPGGAAFAPSDQSSATSGVPSFTASAKR
-424 TPNGAAKAH
+424 PASPAQNFGAAKQSPDA
-433 GGDPN
+433 GGEI
-438 TAAGSVATDK
+438 
-448 SNGTSS
+448 
-454 SASKRGG
+454 KRGAG
-461 ALGNAESARSLAA
+461 GVAA
-474 RNDAKSGAARQSTA
+474 QNSNFS
-488 VVAGAKTAKQDGAS
+488 V
-502 SAIKTGAQNEI
+502 KTGAQNEI

-574 FGESAKIKIEQGAPQ
+574 FGESAAIKIEQSAPHKQENFAPSGAENSAPSSKDSVEK
-589 NGDVPAQSE
+589 GKAKSATSSTE
-598 RDQNSARGA
+598 RPLENSSGTTSGAQNSDLGA
-607 TATQSKNFTQGAASE
+607 SRTA
-622 SGADTMRP
+622 
-630 ANSTSRSSVNSAAQN
+630 
-645 FTESPTSSSV
+645 
-655 QDNPAATQAGERDHR
+655 
-670 NLTGAQESEQSCA
+670 
-683 PKINSAANEAQAAKL
+683 
-698 QTDATRN
+698 N
-705 SEQQNLEKS
+705 SEQ
-714 VADSTTQN
+714 D
-722 SAQRN
+722 
-727 STTNSNSQN
+727 
-736 SASNSKLQNSEISAG
+736 EISNDSENYEENFVPKAAKPKKNG
-751 DDGGEKDDLLRSTD
+751 ASGEGEKQPPKDDLLRSTD

-774 DTSRS
+774 DTSKS

-799 ILISEIN
+799 ILISEMN

-813 KITE
+813 KITG

>member
-1 MQALALKYRPK
+1 
-12 SFEQLIGQDAVA
+12 
-24 KSLAHALDSDR
+24 
-35 LSHAYLFSGLR
+35 
-46 GSGKTSTARIF
+46 
-57 AKALLCDKGPTG
+57 
-69 KPCEI
+69 
-74 CDNCIMANE
+74 MANE

-176 IAKSSV
+176 IAKSAV

-353 RGEASSFANE
+353 QGEGYAF
-363 RFSTE
+363 
-368 PNFSGDGNFKVGPS
+368 
-382 FAAGSRAGID
+382 
-392 SRASASSTPN
+392 ASAPN
-402 FIAQDSAP
+402 LNAQSSAP
-410 NFNQGAEQGTDRIL
+410 NFRSNFNQSATFAPSEADSATSDVPSFTTSAKRPASPAQNFGASAAAKQCPDAGSEIK
-424 TPNGAAKAH
+424 PSAGAAQAQ
-433 GGDPN
+433 N
-438 TAAGSVATDK
+438 SNSSV
-448 SNGTSS
+448 
-454 SASKRGG
+454 
-461 ALGNAESARSLAA
+461 
-474 RNDAKSGAARQSTA
+474 
-488 VVAGAKTAKQDGAS
+488 
-502 SAIKTGAQNEI
+502 KTGAQNEI
-513 YENFLAKIYDRDYDL
+513 YGNFLAKIYDRDYDL

-589 NGDVPAQSE
+589 K
-598 RDQNSARGA
+598 QNSAENSAENFAPSSVDSAEKDGAGSTEKSLENSSATTSGTQNSETGA
-607 TATQSKNFTQGAASE
+607 T
-622 SGADTMRP
+622 
-630 ANSTSRSSVNSAAQN
+630 RSA
-645 FTESPTSSSV
+645 
-655 QDNPAATQAGERDHR
+655 
-670 NLTGAQESEQSCA
+670 
-683 PKINSAANEAQAAKL
+683 
-698 QTDATRN
+698 N
-705 SEQQNLEKS
+705 SEQNEIS
-714 VADSTTQN
+714 NGGENSEEN
-722 SAQRN
+722 SAPKAAKPQ
-727 STTNSNSQN
+727 
-736 SASNSKLQNSEISAG
+736 KKDDNSE
-751 DDGGEKDDLLRSTD
+751 GEKQPPKDDLLRSTD

-774 DTSRS
+774 DTSKS

-799 ILISEIN
+799 ILISEMN

>member
-24 KSLAHALDSDR
+24 KSLAHALDSGR

-74 CDNCIMANE
+74 CDNCVMANE

-176 IAKSSV
+176 IAKSAV

-242 LDPAKIGE
+242 LDPTKIGE

-353 RGEASSFANE
+353 QGE
-363 RFSTE
+363 
-368 PNFSGDGNFKVGPS
+368 GY
-382 FAAGSRAGID
+382 
-392 SRASASSTPN
+392 ASASAPN
-402 FIAQDSAP
+402 LNAQSSAP
-410 NFNQGAEQGTDRIL
+410 NFKSNLNQSATFAPNSEPGGTAFTSSDRGSA
-424 TPNGAAKAH
+424 TNGVPSFTASAKRPASPAQNFGAAKQSPDA
-433 GGDPN
+433 GGEIKPS
-438 TAAGSVATDK
+438 AAAQTKNSSPSV
-448 SNGTSS
+448 
-454 SASKRGG
+454 
-461 ALGNAESARSLAA
+461 
-474 RNDAKSGAARQSTA
+474 
-488 VVAGAKTAKQDGAS
+488 
-502 SAIKTGAQNEI
+502 KTGAQNEI

-533 KCVEFLKFER
+533 KCVEFLKLER

-574 FGESAKIKIEQGAPQ
+574 FGESAKIKIEQSAPQ
-589 NGDVPAQSE
+589 KQENSA
-598 RDQNSARGA
+598 QNSAENSASSNVDSAANDKAKDGA
-607 TATQSKNFTQGAASE
+607 GSATKPLENSSDTT
-622 SGADTMRP
+622 SGAQNFETGAINAESSAREKISSGE
-630 ANSTSRSSVNSAAQN
+630 NSEKNSAA
-645 FTESPTSSSV
+645 
-655 QDNPAATQAGERDHR
+655 
-670 NLTGAQESEQSCA
+670 
-683 PKINSAANEAQAAKL
+683 KAAKP
-698 QTDATRN
+698 QKNGAS
-705 SEQQNLEKS
+705 SEGEK
-714 VADSTTQN
+714 QPP
-722 SAQRN
+722 
-727 STTNSNSQN
+727 
-736 SASNSKLQNSEISAG
+736 
-751 DDGGEKDDLLRSTD
+751 KDDLLRSTD

-774 DTSRS
+774 DTSKS

-799 ILISEIN
+799 ILISEMN

>member
-24 KSLAHALDSDR
+24 KSLAHALDSGR

-74 CDNCIMANE
+74 CDNCVMANE

-176 IAKSSV
+176 IAKSAV

-242 LDPAKIGE
+242 LDPTKIGE

-353 RGEASSFANE
+353 QGEGY
-363 RFSTE
+363 
-368 PNFSGDGNFKVGPS
+368 P
-382 FAAGSRAGID
+382 
-392 SRASASSTPN
+392 SASVPN
-402 FIAQDSAP
+402 LNAQSSAP
-410 NFNQGAEQGTDRIL
+410 NFRSNSNQSANFSPNSEPGGATFAPSEADSATSGVPSFTASAKRPANSAQ
-424 TPNGAAKAH
+424 NFGAAKQSPDA
-433 GGDPN
+433 GGEIKPGA
-438 TAAGSVATDK
+438 TAQAQ
-448 SNGTSS
+448 NSS
-454 SASKRGG
+454 SS
-461 ALGNAESARSLAA
+461 
-474 RNDAKSGAARQSTA
+474 
-488 VVAGAKTAKQDGAS
+488 V
-502 SAIKTGAQNEI
+502 KTGAQNEI

-533 KCVEFLKFER
+533 KCVEFLKLER

-574 FGESAKIKIEQGAPQ
+574 FGESAAIKIEQGAPQ
-589 NGDVPAQSE
+589 NGDDPAQSE
-598 RDQNSARGA
+598 RDRNSARGA
-607 TATQSKNFTQGAASE
+607 TATQSKNSTQGATFE

-630 ANSTSRSSVNSAAQN
+630 ANSTSQSPVNSAAQN
-645 FTESPTSSSV
+645 FTESSISSSV
-655 QDNPAATQAGERDHR
+655 QDNPESTQAGE
-670 NLTGAQESEQSCA
+670 QESEQSCA
-683 PKINSAANEAQAAKL
+683 PQINSAANEAQAAKL
-698 QTDATRN
+698 QTDAVKN

-714 VADSTTQN
+714 VADSTAQN

-727 STTNSNSQN
+727 SATNSNSQN

-774 DTSRS
+774 DASKS

>member
-12 SFEQLIGQDAVA
+12 SFDQLIGQDAVA
-24 KSLAHALDSDR
+24 KSLAHALDSGR

-69 KPCEI
+69 KPCEL
-74 CDNCIMANE
+74 CDNCVMANE

-176 IAKSSV
+176 IAKSAV

-228 EGITQRAIADMLGL
+228 EGITERAIADMLGL

-353 RGEASSFANE
+353 QGE
-363 RFSTE
+363 
-368 PNFSGDGNFKVGPS
+368 GYPS
-382 FAAGSRAGID
+382 
-392 SRASASSTPN
+392 ASAPN
-402 FIAQDSAP
+402 LNAQNSAP
-410 NFNQGAEQGTDRIL
+410 NFRSNFNQSAAFAPNSEPGGAAFAPSNQGSATSGVPSFT
-424 TPNGAAKAH
+424 ASAKR
-433 GGDPN
+433 P
-438 TAAGSVATDK
+438 
-448 SNGTSS
+448 
-454 SASKRGG
+454 
-461 ALGNAESARSLAA
+461 
-474 RNDAKSGAARQSTA
+474 
-488 VVAGAKTAKQDGAS
+488 AS
-502 SAIKTGAQNEI
+502 SAQNSGVAKQSHGAGGEIKPGAAAQAQNSNSSIKTGAQNEI

-533 KCVEFLKFER
+533 KCIEFLKFER

-574 FGESAKIKIEQGAPQ
+574 FGESAKIKIEQDAPQ
-589 NGDVPAQSE
+589 K
-598 RDQNSARGA
+598 QNSAENSAENSAPSSVDGVAKDA
-607 TATQSKNFTQGAASE
+607 TSSAEKPLENSSGTTSSAQNSD
-622 SGADTMRP
+622 SGASKT
-630 ANSTSRSSVNSAAQN
+630 A
-645 FTESPTSSSV
+645 
-655 QDNPAATQAGERDHR
+655 
-670 NLTGAQESEQSCA
+670 
-683 PKINSAANEAQAAKL
+683 
-698 QTDATRN
+698 N
-705 SEQQNLEKS
+705 SEQNEIS
-714 VADSTTQN
+714 NGGENSEEN
-722 SAQRN
+722 SAPKAAKPQKN
-727 STTNSNSQN
+727 G
-736 SASNSKLQNSEISAG
+736 AS
-751 DDGGEKDDLLRSTD
+751 GEGEKQPPKDDLLRSTD
-765 PQNYAAKPR
+765 PQNYAAKLR
-774 DTSRS
+774 DTSKS

-799 ILISEIN
+799 ILISEMN

>member
-69 KPCEI
+69 KPCEV
-74 CDNCIMANE
+74 CDNCVMANE

-176 IAKSSV
+176 IAKSAV

-228 EGITQRAIADMLGL
+228 EGITERAIADMLGL

-250 ILDVVLRQDRAGAIE
+250 ILDIVLRQDRAGAIE

-318 SPDNTYAI
+318 SLDNTYAI

-353 RGEASSFANE
+353 QGE
-363 RFSTE
+363 
-368 PNFSGDGNFKVGPS
+368 GY
-382 FAAGSRAGID
+382 
-392 SRASASSTPN
+392 ASASAPN
-402 FIAQDSAP
+402 LNAQSSAP
-410 NFNQGAEQGTDRIL
+410 NFRSNSNQSAAFAPNSESGGTTFAPSEADSATSGVPSFTTSAKR
-424 TPNGAAKAH
+424 PASPAQNFGAAKQSP
-433 GGDPN
+433 D
-438 TAAGSVATDK
+438 AGS
-448 SNGTSS
+448 
-454 SASKRGG
+454 
-461 ALGNAESARSLAA
+461 EI
-474 RNDAKSGAARQSTA
+474 
-488 VVAGAKTAKQDGAS
+488 KQGAS
-502 SAIKTGAQNEI
+502 AAQAQNSNSSVKTGAQNEI

-574 FGESAKIKIEQGAPQ
+574 FGESAKIKIEQSAPQ
-589 NGDVPAQSE
+589 KQENFAPSGAENSAPSSKDSAAKDAASSTEKPLENSSDTTSGA
-598 RDQNSARGA
+598 QNSKTGA
-607 TATQSKNFTQGAASE
+607 INAE
-622 SGADTMRP
+622 
-630 ANSTSRSSVNSAAQN
+630 
-645 FTESPTSSSV
+645 SSV
-655 QDNPAATQAGERDHR
+655 QDEISNGGE
-670 NLTGAQESEQSCA
+670 NSEENSA
-683 PKINSAANEAQAAKL
+683 PKAAKP
-698 QTDATRN
+698 QKNGDN
-705 SEQQNLEKS
+705 SEGEK
-714 VADSTTQN
+714 QPP
-722 SAQRN
+722 
-727 STTNSNSQN
+727 
-736 SASNSKLQNSEISAG
+736 
-751 DDGGEKDDLLRSTD
+751 KDDLLRSTD
-765 PQNYAAKPR
+765 PKNYAAKPR
-774 DTSRS
+774 DTSKS

-799 ILISEIN
+799 ILISEMN

>member
-24 KSLAHALDSDR
+24 KSLAHALDSGR

-69 KPCEI
+69 KPCEV
-74 CDNCIMANE
+74 CDNCVMANE

-176 IAKSSV
+176 IAKSAV

-228 EGITQRAIADMLGL
+228 EGITERAIADMLGL

-353 RGEASSFANE
+353 QGE
-363 RFSTE
+363 
-368 PNFSGDGNFKVGPS
+368 GY
-382 FAAGSRAGID
+382 
-392 SRASASSTPN
+392 ASASAPN
-402 FIAQDSAP
+402 LNAQSSAP
-410 NFNQGAEQGTDRIL
+410 NFRSNSNQSAAFA
-424 TPNGAAKAH
+424 PNSEPDGAAF
-433 GGDPN
+433 
-438 TAAGSVATDK
+438 
-448 SNGTSS
+448 TSS
-454 SASKRGG
+454 DRGSATSGVPSFTASAKRP
-461 ALGNAESARSLAA
+461 
-474 RNDAKSGAARQSTA
+474 
-488 VVAGAKTAKQDGAS
+488 AS
-502 SAIKTGAQNEI
+502 SAQNSGATKQSPDASSEIKPGATAQAQNSSSSVKTGAQNEI

-574 FGESAKIKIEQGAPQ
+574 FGENAKIKIEQSAPQ
-589 NGDVPAQSE
+589 NGDDPAQSE
-598 RDQNSARGA
+598 RDRNSARGA
-607 TATQSKNFTQGAASE
+607 TATQSKNSTQGAAFE
-622 SGADTMRP
+622 SSADTMRP
-630 ANSTSRSSVNSAAQN
+630 ANSTSQSHVNSASQN

-655 QDNPAATQAGERDHR
+655 QDNPESTQ
-670 NLTGAQESEQSCA
+670 TGEQSCA
-683 PKINSAANEAQAAKL
+683 PQINSAADEAEAAKL
-698 QTDATRN
+698 QTDAARN

-714 VADSTTQN
+714 VADSTAQN

-727 STTNSNSQN
+727 FATNSNS
-736 SASNSKLQNSEISAG
+736 QNSEISAG
-751 DDGGEKDDLLRSTD
+751 DGVGEKDDLLRSTD

-774 DTSRS
+774 DTSKS

>member
-24 KSLAHALDSDR
+24 KSLAHALDSGR

-69 KPCEI
+69 KPCEV
-74 CDNCIMANE
+74 CDNCVMANE

-176 IAKSSV
+176 IAKSAV

-250 ILDVVLRQDRAGAIE
+250 ILDVVLHQDRAGAIE

-353 RGEASSFANE
+353 QGEGY
-363 RFSTE
+363 
-368 PNFSGDGNFKVGPS
+368 P
-382 FAAGSRAGID
+382 
-392 SRASASSTPN
+392 SASVPILN
-402 FIAQDSAP
+402 AQSSAP
-410 NFNQGAEQGTDRIL
+410 NFRSNLNQSANFASNSEPD
-424 TPNGAAKAH
+424 GAAFAPSDQGSGTSGVPSFTTSAKRPASPAQNSVASAAAKQST
-433 GGDPN
+433 DASDEIKPN
-438 TAAGSVATDK
+438 AGSAAVQAQN
-448 SNGTSS
+448 SNSS
-454 SASKRGG
+454 
-461 ALGNAESARSLAA
+461 
-474 RNDAKSGAARQSTA
+474 
-488 VVAGAKTAKQDGAS
+488 V
-502 SAIKTGAQNEI
+502 KTGAQNEI

-574 FGESAKIKIEQGAPQ
+574 FGESAKIKIEQSAPQ
-589 NGDVPAQSE
+589 
-598 RDQNSARGA
+598 
-607 TATQSKNFTQGAASE
+607 K
-622 SGADTMRP
+622 
-630 ANSTSRSSVNSAAQN
+630 
-645 FTESPTSSSV
+645 
-655 QDNPAATQAGERDHR
+655 
-670 NLTGAQESEQSCA
+670 
-683 PKINSAANEAQAAKL
+683 
-698 QTDATRN
+698 
-705 SEQQNLEKS
+705 
-714 VADSTTQN
+714 QN
-722 SAQRN
+722 SAQN
-727 STTNSNSQN
+727 SAENSAPSSVDSAAKDGAGSTAKPLENSSATISGAQN
-736 SASNSKLQNSEISAG
+736 SDSGASKTANSEQNEISSGGENSEKNSAPKAAKPQKNGASNE
-751 DDGGEKDDLLRSTD
+751 GERQPPKDDLLRSTD

-774 DTSRS
+774 DTSKS

-799 ILISEIN
+799 ILISEMN

>member
-24 KSLAHALDSDR
+24 KSLAHALDSGR

-69 KPCEI
+69 KPCEV
-74 CDNCIMANE
+74 CDNCVMANE

-176 IAKSSV
+176 IAKSAV

-228 EGITQRAIADMLGL
+228 EGITERAIADMLGL

-353 RGEASSFANE
+353 QGE
-363 RFSTE
+363 
-368 PNFSGDGNFKVGPS
+368 GYPS
-382 FAAGSRAGID
+382 
-392 SRASASSTPN
+392 ASAPN
-402 FIAQDSAP
+402 LNAQSSAP
-410 NFNQGAEQGTDRIL
+410 NFKSNLNQSANFAPNSEPGGTTFAPSDQGSATSGVPSFTANAKRPASP
-424 TPNGAAKAH
+424 TQNFGAAKQSPDA
-433 GGDPN
+433 GDEIKQG
-438 TAAGSVATDK
+438 A
-448 SNGTSS
+448 
-454 SASKRGG
+454 GG
-461 ALGNAESARSLAA
+461 AAA
-474 RNDAKSGAARQSTA
+474 QAQN
-488 VVAGAKTAKQDGAS
+488 S
-502 SAIKTGAQNEI
+502 SPSIKTGAQNKI

-574 FGESAKIKIEQGAPQ
+574 FGESAAIKIEQSAPQ
-589 NGDVPAQSE
+589 KRENSAQNGAENSAPSSVDGVAKDATSSAEKPLENPS
-598 RDQNSARGA
+598 DTTSGTQNSETGA
-607 TATQSKNFTQGAASE
+607 IN
-622 SGADTMRP
+622 
-630 ANSTSRSSVNSAAQN
+630 
-645 FTESPTSSSV
+645 TESSV
-655 QDNPAATQAGERDHR
+655 QDEISSGE
-670 NLTGAQESEQSCA
+670 NSEKNSA
-683 PKINSAANEAQAAKL
+683 PKAAKPKKNG
-698 QTDATRN
+698 AS
-705 SEQQNLEKS
+705 SEGEK
-714 VADSTTQN
+714 QPP
-722 SAQRN
+722 
-727 STTNSNSQN
+727 
-736 SASNSKLQNSEISAG
+736 
-751 DDGGEKDDLLRSTD
+751 KDDLLRSTD

-774 DTSRS
+774 DTSKS

-799 ILISEIN
+799 ILISEMN

>member
-24 KSLAHALDSDR
+24 KSLAHALDSGR

-69 KPCEI
+69 KPCEV
-74 CDNCIMANE
+74 CDNCVMANE

-140 TLEEPPSY
+140 TLEEPPAY

-176 IAKSSV
+176 IAKSAV
-182 VAHLEQILKTENI
+182 VAHLAQILKTENI

-242 LDPAKIGE
+242 LDPVKIGE

-353 RGEASSFANE
+353 QGE
-363 RFSTE
+363 
-368 PNFSGDGNFKVGPS
+368 GY
-382 FAAGSRAGID
+382 
-392 SRASASSTPN
+392 ASASAPN
-402 FIAQDSAP
+402 LNAQGFAP
-410 NFNQGAEQGTDRIL
+410 NFRSNSNQSATFA
-424 TPNGAAKAH
+424 PNSE
-433 GGDPN
+433 P
-438 TAAGSVATDK
+438 
-448 SNGTSS
+448 
-454 SASKRGG
+454 GG
-461 ALGNAESARSLAA
+461 ASFALGDQGSATSGVPSFTASAKRLAS
-474 RNDAKSGAARQSTA
+474 SGAGGAVKQSP
-488 VVAGAKTAKQDGAS
+488 DAS
-502 SAIKTGAQNEI
+502 SEIKPGAVAQAQNSNSSIKMGAQNEI

-563 SRAINSVLKSL
+563 SRAINNVLKSL
-574 FGESAKIKIEQGAPQ
+574 FGESAAIKIEQGTSQ
-589 NGDVPAQSE
+589 NGDDPVQSE
-598 RDQNSARGA
+598 RDRNSTRGA
-607 TATQSKNFTQGAASE
+607 TATQSKNSTQGATSE
-622 SGADTMRP
+622 SSADTMRP
-630 ANSTSRSSVNSAAQN
+630 ANSTSQSPANSMAQN
-645 FTESPTSSSV
+645 FTESPTSSSM
-655 QDNPAATQAGERDHR
+655 QDNPESTQAGE
-670 NLTGAQESEQSCA
+670 QESEQSCA
-683 PKINSAANEAQAAKL
+683 PQINSAANEAQAAKL
-698 QTDATRN
+698 QTDAGRN
-705 SEQQNLEKS
+705 SEQQNSKN
-714 VADSTTQN
+714 STTQN

-727 STTNSNSQN
+727 SAT
-736 SASNSKLQNSEISAG
+736 NSKLQNSKISTGNG
-751 DDGGEKDDLLRSTD
+751 DGEKDDLLRSTD

-774 DTSRS
+774 DTSKS

>member
-1 MQALALKYRPK
+1 
-12 SFEQLIGQDAVA
+12 
-24 KSLAHALDSDR
+24 
-35 LSHAYLFSGLR
+35 
-46 GSGKTSTARIF
+46 
-57 AKALLCDKGPTG
+57 
-69 KPCEI
+69 
-74 CDNCIMANE
+74 
-83 GRHIDIIE
+83 
-91 MDAASHRKIDD
+91 
-102 IRELIEQTKYHP
+102 
-114 ASARFKIFIIDE
+114 
-126 VHMLTKEASNALLK
+126 ASNALLK
-140 TLEEPPSY
+140 TLEEPPAY

-176 IAKSSV
+176 IAKSAV
-182 VAHLEQILKTENI
+182 VAHLAQILKTENI

-242 LDPAKIGE
+242 LDPVKIGE

-353 RGEASSFANE
+353 QSEGY
-363 RFSTE
+363 
-368 PNFSGDGNFKVGPS
+368 
-382 FAAGSRAGID
+382 
-392 SRASASSTPN
+392 ASASAPN
-402 FIAQDSAP
+402 LNAQSSAP
-410 NFNQGAEQGTDRIL
+410 NFKSNLNQSATFAPNSKPGGTTFAPSDADSATSGVPSFTASAKRPVNTAQNSSAGDAAKQNFGASNEIK
-424 TPNGAAKAH
+424 PGAAAQAQ
-433 GGDPN
+433 N
-438 TAAGSVATDK
+438 
-448 SNGTSS
+448 SS
-454 SASKRGG
+454 SS
-461 ALGNAESARSLAA
+461 
-474 RNDAKSGAARQSTA
+474 
-488 VVAGAKTAKQDGAS
+488 
-502 SAIKTGAQNEI
+502 IKTGAQNEI

-533 KCVEFLKFER
+533 KCIEFLKLER

-574 FGESAKIKIEQGAPQ
+574 FGEDAKIKIEQSAPQ
-589 NGDVPAQSE
+589 NGDDPAQSK
-598 RDQNSARGA
+598 RDRNSARGA
-607 TATQSKNFTQGAASE
+607 TATQSKNSTQGATSE
-622 SGADTMRP
+622 SSADTTRP
-630 ANSTSRSSVNSAAQN
+630 ANSTSQSPVNSASQN

-655 QDNPAATQAGERDHR
+655 QDNPESTQTGE
-670 NLTGAQESEQSCA
+670 QESEQSCA
-683 PKINSAANEAQAAKL
+683 PQINSAANKAQAAKL
-698 QTDATRN
+698 QTDAGRN
-705 SEQQNLEKS
+705 SEQQNSKN
-714 VADSTTQN
+714 STTQN
-722 SAQRN
+722 SMQRN
-727 STTNSNSQN
+727 SATNSNSQN
-736 SASNSKLQNSEISAG
+736 SASNSKLQNSKISSG
-751 DDGGEKDDLLRSTD
+751 DDGGGKDDLLRSTD

-774 DTSRS
+774 DTSKS

-799 ILISEIN
+799 ILISEMN